1 MSDPRQLLDRFIT
14 AKSAAGKADRTLRW
28 YADLLGAYLEYVEAH
43 GLDWWQTESVES
55 FQAHLWLR
63 SPKGRKRQVGFKPNS
78 VDCYYR
84 ALRAWCN
91 WLVRRKLMPGPSPM
105 EAVERPTRPSDPVG
119 YVTLPEFTLLLHS
132 IKGDEWTDQ
141 RDRCLL
147 MLMFWSGLRVAELTS
162 LRVADVDIAKR
173 LVTVHRGKG
182 GKSRIVPC
190 APDLGMAMLAYLM
203 ARPAFAG
210 DALFASNDGYG
221 GVRGELGVVGVR
233 LMLRR
238 RCKDAGLRYMHP
250 HLFRHGFAMLFLNN
264 GMQLSAV
271 SAAMGH
277 SDPKVTTDIYAHWLT
292 DGLSRE
298 YDLART
304 RVERT
309 QRP

>member
-1 MSDPRQLLDRFIT
+1 
-14 AKSAAGKADRTLRW
+14 
-28 YADLLGAYLEYVEAH
+28 
-43 GLDWWQTESVES
+43 
-55 FQAHLWLR
+55 
-63 SPKGRKRQVGFKPNS
+63 
-78 VDCYYR
+78 
-84 ALRAWCN
+84 
-91 WLVRRKLMPGPSPM
+91 
-105 EAVERPTRPSDPVG
+105 
-119 YVTLPEFTLLLHS
+119 
-132 IKGDEWTDQ
+132 
-141 RDRCLL
+141 

-162 LRVADVDIAKR
+162 LRVQDVDIAKR
-173 LVTVHRGKG
+173 LVTVRRGKG
-182 GKSRIVPC
+182 GKSRLVPC
-190 APDLGMAMLAYLM
+190 APDLGVTMLAYLL

-221 GVRGELGVVGVR
+221 GVRGDLTVVGVR

-238 RCKDAGLRYMHP
+238 CCQAAGLRYMHP

-292 DGLSRE
+292 DGLSQE

-309 QRP
+309 QIV